1 MITPFCTFRFLGEQI
16 IFSPVVNIMFIIIR
30 KRGRGGEDNDSMD
43 ELEDGARDRIA
54 KEEKE

>member
-1 MITPFCTFRFLGEQI
+1 
-16 IFSPVVNIMFIIIR
+16 MFIIIR

>member
-1 MITPFCTFRFLGEQI
+1 M
-16 IFSPVVNIMFIIIR
+16 MFFIR

>member
-1 MITPFCTFRFLGEQI
+1 MI
-16 IFSPVVNIMFIIIR
+16 FIIIR
-30 KRGRGGEDNDSMD
+30 KRGRGGEDNASMD